1 MDSEGIQIK
10 IQNLAYAGKIL
21 ENIRSLD
28 DYSIPD
34 GAHIHLLL
42 RFGHG

>member
-1 MDSEGIQIK
+1 
-10 IQNLAYAGKIL
+10 
-21 ENIRSLD
+21 LD

-42 RFGHG
+42 RFGHGWWLDYSINIIILVP